1 MSRILLADSSPHAQR
16 MGGEILRQEGFL
28 VETAA
33 DGVAASARL
42 SIFDPLVLVA
52 DVQLPLKSGF
62 DLSKE
67 AKSAL
72 NGGVAVLL
80 TVGARADAPTAS
92 QLQESRCD
100 ATIGKPF
107 EATALIET
115 VRRLASAA
123 EASRASRRRPQSP
136 VAGEIDRERVEAAV
150 TLAIETALPA
160 LIQEIT
166 ERVLIALK
174 K

>member
-16 MGGEILRQEGFL
+16 MGKEILSQEGFL

-33 DGVAASARL
+33 DGAAAAARL
-42 SIFDPLVLVA
+42 TVFDPLVLIA
-52 DVQLPLKSGF
+52 DVQLPLKSGY

-67 AKSAL
+67 AKAAS
-72 NGGVAVLL
+72 NGGLAVLL
-80 TVGARADAPTAS
+80 TVGARAEAPTAT

-107 EATALIET
+107 EATALIEA
-115 VRRLASAA
+115 VRRLAASA
-123 EASRASRRRPQSP
+123 EASRAVRRRPQASL
-136 VAGEIDRERVEAAV
+136 AGEIDRERVEAAV
-150 TLAIETALPA
+150 TLALESALPA

>member
-1 MSRILLADSSPHAQR
+1 
-16 MGGEILRQEGFL
+16 MGKEILRQEGFQ

-33 DGVAASARL
+33 DGVAAAAQL
-42 SIFDPLVLVA
+42 KIFDPLVLVA
-52 DVQLPLKSGF
+52 DVQLPLKSGYE
-62 DLSKE
+62 LANE
-67 AKSAL
+67 AKASS
-72 NGGVAVLL
+72 NGGLAVLL
-80 TVGARADAPTAS
+80 TVGARAEAPTPA
-92 QLQESRCD
+92 QLAESRCD

-123 EASRASRRRPQSP
+123 EASRAARRRPQSA

-150 TLAIETALPA
+150 TLALETALPA